1 MKVLQLELILL
12 LQKQRRILLKNIMVE
27 IEEVDF
33 EERAQLGLKTKVI
46 KYKSGILN
54 SLGAAAEHVQFIFSC
69 E

>member
-54 SLGAAAEHVQFIFSC
+54 SLGAVAEHVQFIFSC

>member
-54 SLGAAAEHVQFIFSC
+54 SLGAAAEHAQFIFSC